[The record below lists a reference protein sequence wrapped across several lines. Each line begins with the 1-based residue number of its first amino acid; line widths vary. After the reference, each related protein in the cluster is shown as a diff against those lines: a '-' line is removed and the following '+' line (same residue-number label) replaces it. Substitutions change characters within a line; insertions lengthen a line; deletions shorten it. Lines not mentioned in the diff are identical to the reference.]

1 MLRSRLN
8 NANKAQAAYEAAI
21 KSAFNRVGLG
31 DAAAAL
37 IAGPYAFKPGSVEE
51 MVEQIINQ
59 KWASN
64 VRCMPFES
72 WFDLNRTG
80 YPTRGTTITD
90 YSGVLTSGYP
100 VRFIYSKTSADYN
113 PNSPTPVPVNEKMW
127 WHK

>member
-1 MLRSRLN
+1 
-8 NANKAQAAYEAAI
+8 
-21 KSAFNRVGLG
+21 V
-31 DAAAAL
+31 
-37 IAGPYAFKPGSVEE
+37 AGSPEE

-64 VRCMPFES
+64 VHGLPWES

-80 YPTRGTTITD
+80 YPVRGKTITD
-90 YSGVLTSGYP
+90 DHGVLDSGYP

-113 PNSPTPVPVNEKMW
+113 PNSPTPEPVNAKMW